1 MKKVKTLRIFL
12 IILIVLWT
20 WLIFSFSSQDGGESS
35 GLSRKVVEFF
45 VKDPDLVN
53 KIEPYARKIAHFSE
67 YGLGGILFISL
78 FSTYNWTDRR
88 KITTSILLGAWY
100 AIMDELYQLMIP
112 GRSGAL
118 KDVYIDSLGI
128 ATGVIGMLIVIK
140 IFEKLKNKMAEDDNM
155 DLVIKLSVAK

>member
-1 MKKVKTLRIFL
+1 MKKVKILRIFL

-53 KIEPYARKIAHFSE
+53 KIEPYARKVAHFSE

-88 KITTSILLGAWY
+88 KITTSILLGVWY

-140 IFEKLKNKMAEDDNM
+140 IFDKLKNKTE
-155 DLVIKLSVAK
+155 VKV

>member
-1 MKKVKTLRIFL
+1 MKKVKILRIFL

-45 VKDPDLVN
+45 VKDSNLVN
-53 KIEPYARKIAHFSE
+53 KIEPYARKVAHFSE

-88 KITTSILLGAWY
+88 MITTSILLGVWY

-140 IFEKLKNKMAEDDNM
+140 IFDKLKNKTE
-155 DLVIKLSVAK
+155 VKV

>member
-1 MKKVKTLRIFL
+1 MKKVKILRIFL

-45 VKDPDLVN
+45 VKDPELVN

-67 YGLGGILFISL
+67 YCLGGMLFISL
-78 FSTYNWTDRR
+78 FSTYSWTDGK
-88 KITTSILLGAWY
+88 KITTSILLGVWY
-100 AIMDELYQLMIP
+100 ATMDEVYQLMIP
-112 GRSGAL
+112 GRSGSL

-128 ATGVIGMLIVIK
+128 ATGVIGMLMIIK
-140 IFEKLKNKMAEDDNM
+140 IFERIKNKTE
-155 DLVIKLSVAK
+155 AKN

>member
-1 MKKVKTLRIFL
+1 MKKIKTLRIFL

-140 IFEKLKNKMAEDDNM
+140 IFEKLKNKTE
-155 DLVIKLSVAK
+155 AKV

>member
-20 WLIFSFSSQDGGESS
+20 WLIFSFSSQDGGDSS

-67 YGLGGILFISL
+67 YGLGGIIFISL

-140 IFEKLKNKMAEDDNM
+140 IFEKLKNKTE
-155 DLVIKLSVAK
+155 AKV

>member
-1 MKKVKTLRIFL
+1 MKKVKILRIFL

-45 VKDPDLVN
+45 VKDSNLVN
-53 KIEPYARKIAHFSE
+53 KIEPYARKVAHFSE

-88 KITTSILLGAWY
+88 MITTSILLGVWY

-140 IFEKLKNKMAEDDNM
+140 IFEKLKNKTE
-155 DLVIKLSVAK
+155 VKV

>member
-12 IILIVLWT
+12 IILLVLWT

-140 IFEKLKNKMAEDDNM
+140 IFEKLKNKTE
-155 DLVIKLSVAK
+155 AKV